1 MQSGSFRL
9 LMQRGPTPGK
19 TFELV
24 KDVVTLGRDVSN
36 DIVINDAEISRHHV
50 RLTRQM
56 GTFALED
63 LGSTNGTFVNSM
75 RLAGQKLLS
84 KSDVINLGETVTLTF
99 EPTPPDMAA
108 TIVGSIGPVT
118 MSSEPPPPRPAFA
131 MPQMSTRPPEQA
143 APPIPKYQPE
153 YQLPQS
159 TPQAGSMDRRWVI
172 AGVGCL
178 VLCCCLGA
186 VAAAVYYVDAYN
198 LYCQIAPF
206 LFACP

>member
-1 MQSGSFRL
+1 
-9 LMQRGPTPGK
+9 MQRGPTPGK

-24 KDVVTLGRDVSN
+24 RDTLTLGRDVSN

-84 KSDVINLGETVTLTF
+84 KSDVISLGETVTLTF

-108 TIVGSIGPVT
+108 TIVGNLGPVT
-118 MSSEPPPPRPAFA
+118 MSSEPPPPRPASA
-131 MPQMSTRPPEQA
+131 MPQMSTRPPE
-143 APPIPKYQPE
+143 PPFIPTYQP
-153 YQLPQS
+153 
-159 TPQAGSMDRRWVI
+159 PQAGGLDRRWVI
-172 AGVGCL
+172 AGMGCL
-178 VLCCCLGA
+178 VLCGCLGVA
-186 VAAAVYYVDAYN
+186 AAAVYYLDTNN
-198 LYCQIAPF
+198 LYCQVAPF
-206 LFACP
+206 LFSCP

>member
-19 TFELV
+19 AFELV

-36 DIVINDAEISRHHV
+36 DIVINDAEVSRHHV

-84 KSDVINLGETVTLTF
+84 KGDVINLGETVTLTF
-99 EPTPPDMAA
+99 EPVPLEQAA
-108 TIVGSIGPVT
+108 TIVGNIGPVT
-118 MSSEPPPPRPAFA
+118 MPAEPPPLRPA
-131 MPQMSTRPPEQA
+131 MPQMSTRPPE
-143 APPIPKYQPE
+143 PPPPPLPKYQPE

-159 TPQAGSMDRRWVI
+159 APQAGGMDRRWVI

-178 VLCCCLGA
+178 ALCCCLGT
-186 VAAAVYYVDAYN
+186 VAAAVYWIDANN

-206 LFACP
+206 LFSCP

>member
-1 MQSGSFRL
+1 MQSVSFRL
-9 LMQRGPTPGK
+9 IMQRGPTPGK

-36 DIVINDAEISRHHV
+36 DIVINDAEVSRHHV

-118 MSSEPPPPRPAFA
+118 MSSEPPPPRPA
-131 MPQMSTRPPEQA
+131 MPQMSTRPPDPSPA
-143 APPIPKYQPE
+143 MPTYQP
-153 YQLPQS
+153 
-159 TPQAGSMDRRWVI
+159 PQAGGMDRRWVI
-172 AGVGCL
+172 AGAGCL

-186 VAAAVYYVDAYN
+186 VAAAIYYVETNN
-198 LYCQIAPF
+198 LYCQVAPF
-206 LFACP
+206 LFSCP